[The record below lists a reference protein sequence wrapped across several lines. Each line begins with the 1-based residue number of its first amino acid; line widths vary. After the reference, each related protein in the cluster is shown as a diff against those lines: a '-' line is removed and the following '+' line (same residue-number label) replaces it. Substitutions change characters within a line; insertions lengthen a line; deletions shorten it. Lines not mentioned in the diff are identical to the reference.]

1 MCMRAVLDI
10 NNRPHAMRFIAA
22 TLAGSIVGTVV
33 LLAYVFQFGAADW
46 NTMAVALNARTP
58 AQALA
63 AFYLVVL
70 LGGVLPTLFI
80 GFGLIAFDLGSPLL
94 LALAPA
100 TLFVFILGEMT
111 REMGNLYPTLLMFP
125 AIMAGGATML
135 LLLLQPNTR
144 NQTRLE
150 DLSASR

>member
-1 MCMRAVLDI
+1 M
-10 NNRPHAMRFIAA
+10 NNRPHAIRFIAA
-22 TLAGSIVGTVV
+22 TLAGSIVGAVV
-33 LLAYVFQFGAADW
+33 LLAYVFQFGVSDW
-46 NTMAVALNARTP
+46 TTMTMALNTETP
-58 AQALA
+58 AQSLA

-94 LALAPA
+94 LVLAPA

-111 REMGNLYPTLLMFP
+111 REMNNLYPSLLMFP

-135 LLLLQPNTR
+135 LLLLQPGAR
-144 NQTRLE
+144 NQFRLE
-150 DLSASR
+150 GASGSR

>member
-1 MCMRAVLDI
+1 MGAVFDTSQ
-10 NNRPHAMRFIAA
+10 RPHAARLIAA
-22 TLAGSIVGTVV
+22 TLAGSIVGAIV
-33 LLAYVFQFGAADW
+33 LLAYVFQFGAPDW
-46 NTMAVALNARTP
+46 NTMTVAVDARTP

-63 AFYLVVL
+63 TFYLAIL

-94 LALAPA
+94 LVLAPA

-111 REMGNLYPTLLMFP
+111 REMGNLYPTLLVFP

-135 LLLLQPNTR
+135 LLLLRPDTR

-150 DLSASR
+150 GVSASR

>member
-1 MCMRAVLDI
+1 MGAVFDTSK
-10 NNRPHAMRFIAA
+10 RSHATRFIAA
-22 TLAGSIVGTVV
+22 TLAGSLVGTIV
-33 LLAYVFQFGAADW
+33 LLAYVFQFGASDW
-46 NTMAVALNARTP
+46 NTMTVALNTQTP

-80 GFGLIAFDLGSPLL
+80 GFGLISFDLGSPLL
-94 LALAPA
+94 LVLAPA

-111 REMGNLYPTLLMFP
+111 REMGNLYPTLLLFP

-135 LLLLQPNTR
+135 LLLLKPRTR
-144 NQTRLE
+144 NHSRLE
-150 DLSASR
+150 GVSTSR